1 MDLLRELVI
10 PPSENHVLLVKYM
23 LIISLTIFVPYIGML
38 LGASFISAYF
48 NRKGR
53 QTGSRIYLRFAK
65 DVIEKLTITRSAE
78 LALGAIPAASILFS
92 YAQLLYASKSITID
106 IMALSVLLFMISFV
120 FIYRYRNSF
129 LIIRL
134 LDSVKETVLPSAQA
148 GSEKAALEID
158 KIGES
163 VLRSNSFAFNF
174 GKWLLFSAA
183 YLFAGTRALA
193 SNPVRWESVDNILQ
207 IIFSWQTI
215 FDFIAFLSI
224 AGSVSGAAILFYF
237 FKWPANGSALAGKQG
252 GLKDMPARPKTSAGG
267 DEDYS
272 KFVKSFAGG
281 LTLISALMFPAA
293 IFISHLF
300 LPSSAWSQG
309 VFIYLLIILA
319 LAVIICNYLY
329 IMVKNSDTQPAELVF
344 SLIIAVLLLN
354 NVKDSEAFGNAIEP
368 QIIQTVKASEEMEKE
383 IKAKLVSASGVD
395 AAQIYNTKCIACH
408 KFDSK
413 LVGPPYQQS
422 VPKYNGDV
430 NKLAEYIYNP
440 QKIDPAYPP
449 MPNQGLKKKEAQAM
463 AKWLIDQ
470 VNKKP

>member
-224 AGSVSGAAILFYF
+224 AGTITGAAILFF
-237 FKWPANGSALAGKQG
+237 FFSWNKGV
-252 GLKDMPARPKTSAGG
+252 KDM
-267 DEDYS
+267 DEGYS
-272 KFVKSFAGG
+272 KFVKKFAGG
-281 LTLISALMFPAA
+281 LTLFSAAMFPFAVS
-293 IFISHLF
+293 ISYMF
-300 LPSSAWSQG
+300 LPASAQSQS
-309 VFIYLLIILA
+309 VFLYFILVVVLA
-319 LAVIICNYLY
+319 LILCNYIY
-329 IMVKNSDTQPAELVF
+329 AMVKNSDTQPAALVF
-344 SLIIAVLLLN
+344 GLIIALLFLN
-354 NVKDSEAFGNAIEP
+354 IVKDQSALGSAIEP
-368 QIIQTVKASEEMEKE
+368 QLIITIKAADEMEKE
-383 IKAKLVSASGVD
+383 AKSKTISTTGID
-395 AAQIYNTKCIACH
+395 AKQIYDTKCIACH
-408 KFDSK
+408 KFDLK
-413 LVGPPYQQS
+413 VVGPPYQQS

-430 NKLAEYIYNP
+430 NKLAEFIYNP
-440 QKIDPAYPP
+440 QKIDAAYPP
-449 MPNQGLKKKEAQAM
+449 MPNQGLKKKEALAM

-470 VNKKP
+470 VAGKK